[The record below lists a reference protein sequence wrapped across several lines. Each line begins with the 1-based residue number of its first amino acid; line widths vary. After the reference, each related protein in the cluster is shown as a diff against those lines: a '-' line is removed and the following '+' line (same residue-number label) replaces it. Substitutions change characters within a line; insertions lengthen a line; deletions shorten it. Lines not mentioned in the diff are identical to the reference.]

1 VKFLAVADHGQSVW
15 LEEAQEVRRVLAM
28 GIKEIKFYPV
38 QIHGDT
44 YQPVIGDAITLEELE
59 QMRH

>member
-1 VKFLAVADHGQSVW
+1 
-15 LEEAQEVRRVLAM
+15 M